1 MLPKL
6 NRLTQ
11 EKDVKRVMTKGRAFF
26 VKEFGIK
33 SIRKQ
38 SNLLSK
44 VGIIVPKKI
53 AGTAVLRNRIKR
65 QVRHIFLKRIDQIQP
80 GYDIVFMARPDFL
93 KLKFD
98 EMEEKIISVLKRVKL
113 LS

>member
-11 EKDVKRVMTKGRAFF
+11 EKDVKRVMIKGRGFF

-33 SIRKQ
+33 SIRKP

-53 AGTAVLRNRIKR
+53 ARTAVLRNRIKR
-65 QVRHIFLKRIDQIQP
+65 QVRHIFLKHIDQIQL
-80 GYDIVFMARPDFL
+80 GYDIILIARPDFL

-98 EMEEKIISVLKRVKL
+98 EMEEKIINVLKRIKL
-113 LS
+113 LP

>member
-11 EKDVKRVMTKGRAFF
+11 EKDIKRVMTRGRAFF

-44 VGIIVPKKI
+44 VGIIVPKKLTR
-53 AGTAVLRNRIKR
+53 TAVLRNRIKR
-65 QVRHIFLKRIDQIQP
+65 QVRHIFLKRINQIQP

-98 EMEEKIISVLKRVKL
+98 EMEEKIISVLKRIKL
-113 LS
+113 L

>member
-1 MLPKL
+1 MLPKP

-11 EKDVKRVMTKGRAFF
+11 KKDVKRVMIKGRAFF

-44 VGIIVPKKI
+44 VGIIVPKKL
-53 AGTAVLRNRIKR
+53 ARAAVLRNRIKR
-65 QVRHIFLKRIDQIQP
+65 QVRHIFLKHIDQIQP
-80 GYDIVFMARPDFL
+80 GYDIIFMARPDFL

-98 EMEEKIISVLKRVKL
+98 EMEEKIISVLKRIKL
-113 LS
+113 L